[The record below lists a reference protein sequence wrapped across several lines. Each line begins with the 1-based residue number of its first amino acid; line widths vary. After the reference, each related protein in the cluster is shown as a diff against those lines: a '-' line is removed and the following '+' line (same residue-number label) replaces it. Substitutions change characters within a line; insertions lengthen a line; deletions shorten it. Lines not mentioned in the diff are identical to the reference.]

1 MFITPFVAALL
12 IGSFWTGIGTAAVV
26 GHGGLVPP
34 APPARTDVV
43 ISAQQ
48 SDRDAAC
55 AARYRSYDPSSGQYM
70 SSRDHQWHDCML

>member
-26 GHGGLVPP
+26 GHGGLLPPPP
-34 APPARTDVV
+34 AARTDVV

-48 SDRDAAC
+48 SDHDAAC
-55 AARYRSYDPSSGQYM
+55 AARYRSYDPNSGQYLTK
-70 SSRDHQWHDCML
+70 HGWKDCTL